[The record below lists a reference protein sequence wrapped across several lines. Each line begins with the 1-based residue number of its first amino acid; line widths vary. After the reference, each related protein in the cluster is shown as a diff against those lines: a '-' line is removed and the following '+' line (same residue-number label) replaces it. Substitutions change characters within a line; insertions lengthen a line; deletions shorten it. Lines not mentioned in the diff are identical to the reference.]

1 MRNLRLIITFWLA
14 SLAMPGISF
23 ALDLGEIDVSSFLN
37 QPLKAEI
44 EVVSAR
50 PGEIDDLLVILAST
64 DSFDRAGLSRPS
76 YLSDLRFVVKKN
88 ESDDQAIILVTTN
101 EAIKE
106 SFLNFLVEA
115 DWSNGRVLREFTVLL
130 DPPFIVDSISL
141 STPSTTKELVS
152 SVGSST
158 DVNVTGSTLTKVA
171 PSVVTGSAA
180 LDSIVVEKGDA
191 LWSIASQFKD
201 SKHSMEQVMLAM
213 QRANPG
219 AFLNSNINHLKVGA
233 VFRAPTAD
241 ELDQL
246 NKQEAYAEVLDQH
259 GRWGSNVTSDT
270 DTSVSFASV
279 DGGKD
284 GSDGMSSVDGEFS
297 LLAPGDGGSESVG
310 QSEGASGTSDL
321 KKQLALAEEQLDASK
336 IEKQEMQSRIADLEA
351 RLSKFDELQKMIEI
365 EDDSLAQLQA
375 DQSEDLV
382 QQEASKSYLT
392 PTPKVAVEDAELV
405 KVLQNI
411 TSSIFDSIL
420 PASVIDLI
428 QPIVG
433 QFDSAIVLSG
443 LAGFVLLLLGL
454 FLYRRSHRNDDQGQG
469 GITISDGSL
478 DTPATMDEALISVHS
493 EGRLAEAGDELSKL
507 AAISELDAAELEA
520 TDSAAANGPDDVIN
534 EVDVYLAYGL
544 YENAEKLLKHNLDAD
559 PARAD
564 YRAKLLDTYF
574 ATKNVNDFSNEA
586 ELLKS
591 MGSVSA
597 KYWDRVQVMGYEI
610 APDNALF
617 SVVKDSSIST
627 AEMEV
632 PKPEMV
638 DFYLGVSEDDTDLS
652 ETDFNLGEG
661 NNDPSDNLSV
671 QTATDALEPPDLD
684 DTPQGENDLSDEL
697 EALDDEEIEDDDD
710 INFNETDE
718 QNLDTDSNELEDISL
733 DFDVDDSKGLS
744 LESDLDLDV
753 TEDSLDLLAVSDEGI
768 SLSPSDNDENIQ
780 FDIDESS
787 LDEDLDLLDLG
798 SDSASDD
805 NGFDLTTDDSIDLE
819 EESLSID
826 MDISL
831 ENEDS
836 TTDSFVPD
844 ELSNIEE
851 LALSDEVGMND
862 IGDLMLP
869 DDVDEIA
876 TKLDL
881 ARVFIDMGDV
891 EGARG
896 SLEEVL
902 IEGNEEQKTEAN
914 ELLESI

>member
-1 MRNLRLIITFWLA
+1 
-14 SLAMPGISF
+14 
-23 ALDLGEIDVSSFLN
+23 
-37 QPLKAEI
+37 
-44 EVVSAR
+44 
-50 PGEIDDLLVILAST
+50 
-64 DSFDRAGLSRPS
+64 
-76 YLSDLRFVVKKN
+76 
-88 ESDDQAIILVTTN
+88 
-101 EAIKE
+101 
-106 SFLNFLVEA
+106 
-115 DWSNGRVLREFTVLL
+115 
-130 DPPFIVDSISL
+130 
-141 STPSTTKELVS
+141 
-152 SVGSST
+152 
-158 DVNVTGSTLTKVA
+158 
-171 PSVVTGSAA
+171 
-180 LDSIVVEKGDA
+180 
-191 LWSIASQFKD
+191 
-201 SKHSMEQVMLAM
+201 
-213 QRANPG
+213 
-219 AFLNSNINHLKVGA
+219 
-233 VFRAPTAD
+233 
-241 ELDQL
+241 
-246 NKQEAYAEVLDQH
+246 
-259 GRWGSNVTSDT
+259 
-270 DTSVSFASV
+270 
-279 DGGKD
+279 
-284 GSDGMSSVDGEFS
+284 
-297 LLAPGDGGSESVG
+297 
-310 QSEGASGTSDL
+310 
-321 KKQLALAEEQLDASK
+321 
-336 IEKQEMQSRIADLEA
+336 
-351 RLSKFDELQKMIEI
+351 
-365 EDDSLAQLQA
+365 
-375 DQSEDLV
+375 
-382 QQEASKSYLT
+382 
-392 PTPKVAVEDAELV
+392 
-405 KVLQNI
+405 
-411 TSSIFDSIL
+411 
-420 PASVIDLI
+420 
-428 QPIVG
+428 
-433 QFDSAIVLSG
+433 
-443 LAGFVLLLLGL
+443 
-454 FLYRRSHRNDDQGQG
+454 
-469 GITISDGSL
+469 
-478 DTPATMDEALISVHS
+478 
-493 EGRLAEAGDELSKL
+493 
-507 AAISELDAAELEA
+507 
-520 TDSAAANGPDDVIN
+520 
-534 EVDVYLAYGL
+534 
-544 YENAEKLLKHNLDAD
+544 
-559 PARAD
+559 
-564 YRAKLLDTYF
+564 
-574 ATKNVNDFSNEA
+574 
-586 ELLKS
+586 
-591 MGSVSA
+591 
-597 KYWDRVQVMGYEI
+597 MGYEI

-632 PKPEMV
+632 AKPEMV

-710 INFNETDE
+710 ISFNETDE

-753 TEDSLDLLAVSDEGI
+753 TEDSLDSIAVSDEGI

-836 TTDSFVPD
+836 TRDSFVPD

-914 ELLESI
+914 ELLENI